1 MPMTVGQLIAS
12 ALRQIVPG
20 ISPNSTEYD
29 DGMQALNLLLQ
40 EWSLTPAGLY
50 GITREAF
57 TLTASDAEYTIGP
70 GGDFSTVKPLRLH
83 KVFTRTDGID
93 YPIEVYYSSDEYA
106 SEDQKALEDRP
117 SKVLCIEGA
126 TTSTLLFYPT
136 PDSAYAIHI
145 WSHKGFDMNS
155 TTSFSYTSTTQ
166 SLGLPPQYEPA
177 LKWNLAAELCEEFGK
192 PLTQLIAARAD
203 ETLRKLHLIHH
214 RPSPPV
220 NTDVFGTSGGGYD
233 IDSDTWK

>member
-1 MPMTVGQLIAS
+1 MGMTVGQLIAS

-40 EWSLTPAGLY
+40 EWSLTPAGRY
-50 GITREAF
+50 GLTREEFA
-57 TLTASDAEYTIGP
+57 LTASDAEYTLGP
-70 GGDFSTVKPLRLH
+70 GGDFSTVKPVRLH

-93 YPIEVYYSSDEYA
+93 YPCEVYYSSDEYA
-106 SEDQKALEDRP
+106 AETQKALSDRP
-117 SKVLCIEGA
+117 SKVLVLEGG
-126 TTSTLLFYPT
+126 TTNTLLFYPT
-136 PDSAYAIHI
+136 PDSAYAVHI
-145 WSHKGFDMNS
+145 WSFKGFNMNS
-155 TTSFSYTSTTQ
+155 TTSFAYTSTTQ

-192 PLTQLIAARAD
+192 PLTQRIAMRAD
-203 ETLRKLHLIHH
+203 ETLKKLRLINQ
-214 RPSPPV
+214 RPVPPV
-220 NTDVFGTSGGGYD
+220 NTDVFSTSGGGYD